1 MTYLCQEQEKQNEAD
16 SQTSLRVKEMRRVW
30 ANKRMS
36 VSFLGIGIDFP
47 EIQALPSFV
56 LLPFLS
62 RLLPTVPA
70 LGGVSFSLHIAQ

>member
-1 MTYLCQEQEKQNEAD
+1 MKVTFIFAKSRKNKTR
-16 SQTSLRVKEMRRVW
+16 QTHKPASSSLAVERVEIRVKEMRRVW

-56 LLPFLS
+56 LLPFL
-62 RLLPTVPA
+62 P
-70 LGGVSFSLHIAQ
+70 